1 MKNNKLSNYGYTLF
15 RVGIPALMLL
25 HGTHKLEK
33 LMAGGEIKF
42 MDFLGLGTEVSLA
55 LAVIG
60 ELVAP
65 LFLIVGFKT
74 RWASIPAIIT
84 MFVAAFVAA
93 LVAFVVDNDAV
104 AELFSFL
111 MRLVGVASI
120 SHMIARL
127 LVVSGVVEYAAFVV
141 FCAHFCS

>member
-1 MKNNKLSNYGYTLF
+1 MENTKLSNYGYTLF

-33 LMAGGEIKF
+33 LMVGGEIKF
-42 MDFLGLGTEVSLA
+42 MDFLGIGTEASLV
-55 LAVIG
+55 LAIIG

-84 MFVAAFVAA
+84 MFVAAFMAHA
-93 LVAFVVDNDAV
+93 GEPLD
-104 AELFSFL
+104 EREHSLL
-111 MRLVGVASI
+111 Y
-120 SHMIARL
+120 MIAFIAIAMIG
-127 LVVSGVVEYAAFVV
+127 SGTYSIDAWLQKRKLKA
-141 FCAHFCS
+141 

>member
-1 MKNNKLSNYGYTLF
+1 MENNKLSNYGYTLF

-42 MDFLGLGTEVSLA
+42 LDFMGLGAETSLL

-74 RWASIPAIIT
+74 RWAAIPAIIT
-84 MFVAAFVAA
+84 MFVAAFVAHSGEP
-93 LVAFVVDNDAV
+93 LD
-104 AELFSFL
+104 EREHSLL
-111 MRLVGVASI
+111 Y
-120 SHMIARL
+120 MIAFIAIAMIG
-127 LVVSGVVEYAAFVV
+127 SGANSVDAWLQKRKSKA
-141 FCAHFCS
+141 

>member
-1 MKNNKLSNYGYTLF
+1 MENNKLSNYGYTLF

-42 MDFLGLGTEVSLA
+42 LDFMGLGAETSLL

-65 LFLIVGFKT
+65 IFLIVGFKS
-74 RWASIPAIIT
+74 RWAAIPAIIT
-84 MFVAAFVAA
+84 MFVAAFVAHSGEP
-93 LVAFVVDNDAV
+93 LD
-104 AELFSFL
+104 EREHSLL
-111 MRLVGVASI
+111 Y
-120 SHMIARL
+120 MIAFIAIAMIG
-127 LVVSGVVEYAAFVV
+127 SGTNSVDAWLQKRKSKA
-141 FCAHFCS
+141 

>member
-1 MKNNKLSNYGYTLF
+1 MENNKLSNYGYTLF
-15 RVGIPALMLL
+15 RVGIPALMLM
-25 HGTHKLEK
+25 HGTHKLEQ

-84 MFVAAFVAA
+84 MFVAAFVAHSGEP
-93 LVAFVVDNDAV
+93 LDEREHSLLYMVAFIAIAMIGSGENSLDAWLQRK
-104 AELFSFL
+104 AK
-111 MRLVGVASI
+111 A
-120 SHMIARL
+120 
-127 LVVSGVVEYAAFVV
+127 
-141 FCAHFCS
+141 

>member
-1 MKNNKLSNYGYTLF
+1 MENNKLSNYGYTLF

-65 LFLIVGFKT
+65 LFLIIGFKT

-84 MFVAAFVAA
+84 MFVAAFVAHSGEP
-93 LVAFVVDNDAV
+93 LDEREHSLLYMVAFIAIAMIGSGENSLDAWLQKRK
-104 AELFSFL
+104 AK
-111 MRLVGVASI
+111 A
-120 SHMIARL
+120 
-127 LVVSGVVEYAAFVV
+127 
-141 FCAHFCS
+141 

>member
-1 MKNNKLSNYGYTLF
+1 MENNKISNYGYTLF

-42 MDFLGLGTEVSLA
+42 LDFMGLGAETSLL

-65 LFLIVGFKT
+65 LFLILGFKS
-74 RWASIPAIIT
+74 RWAAIPAIIT
-84 MFVAAFVAA
+84 MFVAAFVAHSGEP
-93 LVAFVVDNDAV
+93 LD
-104 AELFSFL
+104 EREHSLL
-111 MRLVGVASI
+111 Y
-120 SHMIARL
+120 MIAFIAIAMIG
-127 LVVSGVVEYAAFVV
+127 SGTYSVDAWLQKRKSKA
-141 FCAHFCS
+141 

>member
-1 MKNNKLSNYGYTLF
+1 MENNKLSNYGYTLF
-15 RVGIPALMLL
+15 RVGIPAFMLI
-25 HGTHKLEK
+25 HGTHKLEM

-84 MFVAAFVAA
+84 MFVAAFVAHSGEPIDEREHSLLYLIAFIAIA
-93 LVAFVVDNDAV
+93 LIGSGTHSVDSW
-104 AELFSFL
+104 LQK
-111 MRLVGVASI
+111 RK
-120 SHMIARL
+120 
-127 LVVSGVVEYAAFVV
+127 
-141 FCAHFCS
+141 

>member
-1 MKNNKLSNYGYTLF
+1 MENNKLSNYGYTLF

-42 MDFLGLGTEVSLA
+42 MDFLGMGTELSLV

-65 LFLIVGFKT
+65 ILLIVGFKT
-74 RWASIPAIIT
+74 RLASIPAIIT
-84 MFVAAFVAA
+84 MFVAAFVAHA
-93 LVAFVVDNDAV
+93 GEPLG
-104 AELFSFL
+104 EREHSLL
-111 MRLVGVASI
+111 Y
-120 SHMIARL
+120 MIAFIAIAMIG
-127 LVVSGVVEYAAFVV
+127 SGEYSLDTWLQKRKAKA
-141 FCAHFCS
+141 

>member
-1 MKNNKLSNYGYTLF
+1 MENNKLSNYGYTLF

-84 MFVAAFVAA
+84 MFVAAFVAHSGEPLDEREHSLLYLIAFIAIA
-93 LVAFVVDNDAV
+93 LIGSGAHSVDAW
-104 AELFSFL
+104 LQK
-111 MRLVGVASI
+111 RK
-120 SHMIARL
+120 
-127 LVVSGVVEYAAFVV
+127 
-141 FCAHFCS
+141 

>member
-1 MKNNKLSNYGYTLF
+1 MENNKLSNYGYTLF

-25 HGTHKLEK
+25 HGTHKFEK

-84 MFVAAFVAA
+84 MFVAAFVAHSGEPIDEREHSLLYLIAFIAIA
-93 LVAFVVDNDAV
+93 LIGSGTHSVDSW
-104 AELFSFL
+104 LQK
-111 MRLVGVASI
+111 RK
-120 SHMIARL
+120 
-127 LVVSGVVEYAAFVV
+127 
-141 FCAHFCS
+141 

>member
-1 MKNNKLSNYGYTLF
+1 MEKNKLSKYGYTLF

-25 HGTHKLEK
+25 HGSHKLEM

-42 MDFLGLGTEVSLA
+42 MDFLGLGTAISLA

-74 RWASIPAIIT
+74 RRASIPAIIT
-84 MFVAAFVAA
+84 MFVAVFVAHA
-93 LVAFVVDNDAV
+93 GEPLEEREHSLLYLIAFIAIAMIGSGAYSVDAWIQSRKNK
-104 AELFSFL
+104 S
-111 MRLVGVASI
+111 
-120 SHMIARL
+120 
-127 LVVSGVVEYAAFVV
+127 
-141 FCAHFCS
+141 

>member
-1 MKNNKLSNYGYTLF
+1 MENNKLSNYGYTLF
-15 RVGIPALMLL
+15 RVGIPALMLM
-25 HGTHKLEK
+25 HGTHKLEQ

-84 MFVAAFVAA
+84 MFVAAFVAHSGEP
-93 LVAFVVDNDAV
+93 LDEREHSLLYMVAFIAIAMIGSGENSLDAWLQKRKSK
-104 AELFSFL
+104 A
-111 MRLVGVASI
+111 
-120 SHMIARL
+120 
-127 LVVSGVVEYAAFVV
+127 
-141 FCAHFCS
+141 

>member
-1 MKNNKLSNYGYTLF
+1 MENNKLSNYGYTLF
-15 RVGIPALMLL
+15 RVGMPALMLL

-65 LFLIVGFKT
+65 IFLIVGFKT

-84 MFVAAFVAA
+84 MFVAAFVAHA
-93 LVAFVVDNDAV
+93 GEPLDEREHSLLYLVAFIAIAMIGSGTYSVDAWIQNRKNKA
-104 AELFSFL
+104 
-111 MRLVGVASI
+111 
-120 SHMIARL
+120 
-127 LVVSGVVEYAAFVV
+127 
-141 FCAHFCS
+141 

>member
-1 MKNNKLSNYGYTLF
+1 MENNKLSNYGYTLF

-42 MDFLGLGTEVSLA
+42 MDFMGLGTETSLL

-74 RWASIPAIIT
+74 RWATIPAIIT
-84 MFVAAFVAA
+84 MFVAAFVAHSGEPLDEREHSLLY
-93 LVAFVVDNDAV
+93 LVAFVAIAMIGSGSNSIDAW
-104 AELFSFL
+104 LQK
-111 MRLVGVASI
+111 RK
-120 SHMIARL
+120 AR
-127 LVVSGVVEYAAFVV
+127 A
-141 FCAHFCS
+141 

>member
-1 MKNNKLSNYGYTLF
+1 MENNKLSNYGYTLF

-42 MDFLGLGTEVSLA
+42 LDFLGLGTEVSLA
-55 LAVIG
+55 LAVVG

-84 MFVAAFVAA
+84 MFVAAFVAHA
-93 LVAFVVDNDAV
+93 GEPLD
-104 AELFSFL
+104 EREHSLL
-111 MRLVGVASI
+111 Y
-120 SHMIARL
+120 MIAFIAIAMIG
-127 LVVSGVVEYAAFVV
+127 SGAQSLDAWFQKRKSK
-141 FCAHFCS
+141 A

>member
-1 MKNNKLSNYGYTLF
+1 MENNKLSNYGYTLF

-42 MDFLGLGTEVSLA
+42 MDFLGLGMKTSLM

-74 RWASIPAIIT
+74 RWASVPAIIT
-84 MFVAAFVAA
+84 MFVAAFVAHA
-93 LVAFVVDNDAV
+93 GEPIDEREHSLVYLVAFIAIALIGSGTHSVDAW
-104 AELFSFL
+104 LQK
-111 MRLVGVASI
+111 RK
-120 SHMIARL
+120 
-127 LVVSGVVEYAAFVV
+127 
-141 FCAHFCS
+141 

>member
-1 MKNNKLSNYGYTLF
+1 MENNKLANYGYTLF

-42 MDFLGLGTEVSLA
+42 LDFMGLGAETSLL

-65 LFLIVGFKT
+65 LFLIVGFKS
-74 RWASIPAIIT
+74 RWAAIPAIIT
-84 MFVAAFVAA
+84 MFVAAFVAHSGEP
-93 LVAFVVDNDAV
+93 LD
-104 AELFSFL
+104 EREHSLL
-111 MRLVGVASI
+111 Y
-120 SHMIARL
+120 MIAFIAIAMIG
-127 LVVSGVVEYAAFVV
+127 SGTYSVDAWLQKRKSKA
-141 FCAHFCS
+141 

>member
-1 MKNNKLSNYGYTLF
+1 MENNKLSNYGYTLF

-84 MFVAAFVAA
+84 MFVAAFVAHSGEPIDEREHSLLYLIAFIAIA
-93 LVAFVVDNDAV
+93 LIGSGTHSVDSWLQKRKEKA
-104 AELFSFL
+104 
-111 MRLVGVASI
+111 
-120 SHMIARL
+120 
-127 LVVSGVVEYAAFVV
+127 
-141 FCAHFCS
+141 